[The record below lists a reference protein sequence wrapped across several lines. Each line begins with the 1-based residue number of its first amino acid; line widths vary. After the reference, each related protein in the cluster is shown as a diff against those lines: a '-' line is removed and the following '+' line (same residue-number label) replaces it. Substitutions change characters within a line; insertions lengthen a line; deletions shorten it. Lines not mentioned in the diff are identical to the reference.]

1 MSEIESTS
9 TIGSSSNALIISIFI
24 FAFNTYYTIKKTFL
38 VMYAY
43 NDLKNIN
50 DKLETINNNLDKKL
64 NNALQEIQYLK
75 TNMNNIIKYN
85 LYNKFDKYDNE
96 TEKNK

>member
-43 NDLKNIN
+43 
-50 DKLETINNNLDKKL
+50 NNLDKKL

>member
-1 MSEIESTS
+1 
-9 TIGSSSNALIISIFI
+9 
-24 FAFNTYYTIKKTFL
+24 
-38 VMYAY
+38 MYAY

-85 LYNKFDKYDNE
+85 LYYKFDKYDNE